1 MKKKIAVAVSLL
13 LVLALSIGGTIA
25 WLTDSETV
33 TNTFTIGNVDITLKE
48 TDAQGNK
55 VNAQSFKFV
64 PGVTMAKDPTVTV
77 EAGSEACY
85 VFVKV
90 DEVIGNDNNKVVYTS
105 ANQTVEKSFSDYFT
119 YAIRRENEWTQGDG
133 TNIPADVYYREYNAA
148 DGADEDTESDAATYY
163 ILTAGAPTDTTANG
177 DNGVITVKDTVT
189 KEMVD
194 ALNQSGYKT
203 PQLTFTAYAIQKEG
217 FATAAAAWAELQ
229 K

>member
-119 YAIRRENEWTQGDG
+119 YAIRNDGWTKGDG
-133 TNIPADVYYREYNAA
+133 TNIPQNVYYREYNAT
-148 DGADEDTESDAATYY
+148 DGDDAGTESDAATYY
-163 ILTAGAPTDTTANG
+163 ILTAGTPTNGTANDG
-177 DNGVITVKDTVT
+177 KNGVITVKDTVT

-194 ALNQSGYKT
+194 ALNQSDYKT
-203 PQLTFTAYAIQKEG
+203 PQLTFTAYAIQSEG
-217 FATAAAAWAELQ
+217 FNSAAAAWAELQ

>member
-13 LVLALSIGGTIA
+13 LVVALSIGGTIA

-33 TNTFTIGNVDITLKE
+33 TNTFTIGNVNITLKE

-105 ANQTVEKSFSDYFT
+105 AGQTVEKSFSDYFT
-119 YAIRRENEWTQGDG
+119 YAIRLENEWTQGDG
-133 TNIPADVYYREYNAA
+133 NDIPADVYYREYNAA
-148 DGADEDTESDAATYY
+148 DGEDEDTESDAATYY
-163 ILTAGAPTDTTANG
+163 ILTAGAPTDAKSNG

-194 ALNQSGYKT
+194 ALNQDTYAA

-217 FATAAAAWAELQ
+217 FATAAAAWDELNP
-229 K
+229 

>member
-13 LVLALSIGGTIA
+13 LVVALSIGGTIA

-90 DEVIGNDNNKVVYTS
+90 DEVIGNDDNKVVITS
-105 ANQTVEKSFSDYFT
+105 AGQNDEKSFSDYFT
-119 YAIRRENEWTQGDG
+119 YAIRVGEWTRGDDIK
-133 TNIPADVYYREYNAA
+133 IPQNVYYREYNAT

-163 ILTAGAPTDTTANG
+163 ILTAGAPTDATANG

-194 ALNQSGYKT
+194 ALNKSDYKT

-217 FATAAAAWAELQ
+217 TGTAAEAWAKLNP
-229 K
+229 